1 MKRLAFALAFCALL
15 AGCNHLPP
23 LLSEDSSGFREVVA
37 LIAYAQKVAGLQG
50 EEQKKELNAANQSF
64 SRDRSPSSRVR
75 LALLLSL
82 PGTPF
87 TDEVRAMNLLEPLLA
102 GGGDAAKGLPLRQ
115 FAGLIHAQV
124 GERVREQRKS
134 AQLREQSVQ
143 LKEQLDAL
151 RAIERSII
159 ERGKPK

>member
-1 MKRLAFALAFCALL
+1 MKTVLALMILCAAL
-15 AGCNHLPP
+15 AGCNHLPG
-23 LLSEDSSGFREVVA
+23 LLSDDESREVVA
-37 LIAYAQKVAGLQG
+37 LIAQANRFAGLQG
-50 EEQKKELNAANQSF
+50 EDQKKDMNTANQTF
-64 SRDRSPSSRVR
+64 ARERSPVSRVR

-87 TDEVRAMNLLEPLLA
+87 TEESRALGLLEPFVA
-102 GGGDAAKGLPLRQ
+102 GGAAARSTPLRQ
-115 FAGLIHAQV
+115 FAGLLHADL
-124 GERVREQRKS
+124 GERVREQRRS
-134 AQLREQSVQ
+134 TQLREQSAQ

>member
-1 MKRLAFALAFCALL
+1 MKTFFALVGFCAVL
-15 AGCNHLPP
+15 AGCNHLPG
-23 LLSEDSSGFREVVA
+23 LLSDDSESREVLALVA
-37 LIAYAQKVAGLQG
+37 QAHKFTGLQG
-50 EEQKKELNAANQSF
+50 EDQKKELNAASQSF
-64 SRDRSPSSRVR
+64 AKDRSPYSRAR

-87 TDEVRAMNLLEPLLA
+87 TDEARSMSLLEPLVPPA
-102 GGGDAAKGLPLRQ
+102 GTGRVAPLRQ
-115 FAGLIHAQV
+115 FAALLHTDL

-134 AQLREQSVQ
+134 AQLREQSGQ